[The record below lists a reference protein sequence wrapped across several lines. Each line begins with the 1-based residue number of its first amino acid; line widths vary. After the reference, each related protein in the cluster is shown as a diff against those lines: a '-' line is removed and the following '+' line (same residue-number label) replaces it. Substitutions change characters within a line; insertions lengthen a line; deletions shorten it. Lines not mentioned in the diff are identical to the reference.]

1 MQKNAFSSLHP
12 NSFTNGITKLCFTAV
27 LPQRNAGKTSL
38 PPLAISVSLSVIAP
52 QKRKGGR
59 EGGGVHPFQDEP
71 GSEAGQSTKLK
82 TFTKNC
88 SSRISASTT

>member
-52 QKRKGGR
+52 
-59 EGGGVHPFQDEP
+59 
-71 GSEAGQSTKLK
+71 
-82 TFTKNC
+82 
-88 SSRISASTT
+88 